1 MYIGFIIYLSLFALV
16 LLLVCSKTC
25 RRIVAGAILFAI
37 LLGIVILPLHGAL
50 AEELPELFVIEQF
63 EEVEVKY
70 DCLKL
75 TFNFHGELLSFY
87 WEGPL
92 DLTRPVW
99 VSIWQSIEVIDADYV
114 EELPSG
120 SLPFF
125 IFHGG
130 SEQTSILTGYMPD
143 TEVSYV

>member
-1 MYIGFIIYLSLFALV
+1 MYIGFIVYLSLFAVVAMLI
-16 LLLVCSKTC
+16 CSKTF
-25 RRIVAGAILFAI
+25 RRIVAGAIILAI
-37 LLGIVILPLHGAL
+37 ILGAVVMPLHGAL
-50 AEELPELFVIEQF
+50 AEELPELFIIEQF
-63 EEVEVKY
+63 EEVEVEY

-92 DLTRPVW
+92 DLTRSVW

-120 SLPFF
+120 S
-125 IFHGG
+125 
-130 SEQTSILTGYMPD
+130 ILFYFLRRLG
-143 TEVSYV
+143 